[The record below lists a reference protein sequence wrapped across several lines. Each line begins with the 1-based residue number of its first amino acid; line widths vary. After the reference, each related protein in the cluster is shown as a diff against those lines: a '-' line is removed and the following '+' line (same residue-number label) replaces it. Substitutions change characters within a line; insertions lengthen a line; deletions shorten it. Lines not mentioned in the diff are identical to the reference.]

1 MAALPRPWPSD
12 FVSADINI
20 LARGKVARQGPGGKD
35 PIERLSESGR
45 RIIEGA
51 IRPQSVLSL
60 YLKPQARPCQAHARP
75 MPAHASHTE
84 SRLLGT
90 ESSETS

>member
-35 PIERLSESGR
+35 PIERVSESGR
-45 RIIEGA
+45 RIIVGA
-51 IRPQSVLSL
+51 IRPESVLSL
-60 YLKPQARPCQAHARP
+60 YLKPQARPARP
-75 MPAHASHTE
+75 MPGPASHTE
-84 SRLLGT
+84 SRGVK
-90 ESSETS
+90 